1 MKAKMFRALL
11 PLAIMFTMVSCSSD
25 SEENSVE
32 ERQVVTSYNYN
43 DTELKLVT
51 LINNYRASIGLNRLE
66 VINHISYKSQEHNIY
81 MIDNNV
87 VNHDYFQQRSNNLVQ
102 VLGAQRVGE
111 NIAYNYQSAE
121 GALNAWMNSPGHKE
135 NIEGDYTHIG
145 ISVTIDETTGK
156 KYFTNMFMKK
166 KP

>member
-11 PLAIMFTMVSCSSD
+11 PLAIVFTMVSCSSD
-25 SEENSVE
+25 QSEDTSTEKI
-32 ERQVVTSYNYN
+32 VTTYNYN

-51 LINNYRASIGLNRLE
+51 LINDYRASQGLNTLE

-81 MIDNNV
+81 MIDNKV

-102 VLGAQRVGE
+102 VLGAAKVGE

-121 GALNAWMNSPGHKE
+121 SAMSAWLNSPAHKE
-135 NIEGDYTHIG
+135 NIEGDYTHLG
-145 ISVTIDETTGK
+145 ISVTIDQSTGK
-156 KYFTNMFMKK
+156 KYYTNMFMKK
-166 KP
+166 RS

>member
-11 PLAIMFTMVSCSSD
+11 PLAIVFTMVSCSSD
-25 SEENSVE
+25 SSEGNTKDNNI
-32 ERQVVTSYNYN
+32 VTSYNYN
-43 DTELKLVT
+43 ETELKVVT
-51 LINNYRASIGLNRLE
+51 LINNHRVAMGLNPLE
-66 VINHISYKSQEHNIY
+66 VINHISFKSEEHNIY

-102 VLGAQRVGE
+102 VLGAERVAE

-121 GALNAWMNSPGHKE
+121 SAMAAWLNSPGHKA
-135 NIEGDYTHIG
+135 NIEGDYTHVG
-145 ISVTIDETTGK
+145 ISVTVDQVTGK
-156 KYFTNMFMKK
+156 KYYTNMFMKK